1 MNNRSYICRVAAQDP
16 PKPQFAPLV
25 PEGPPMLLSPSTCT
39 KIGTRETR
47 ASGRCLA
54 FRLGPYV
61 GPDDIAGYTGTLPN
75 PKMEPV
81 GVIKELLKGLS
92 KVDEVCAPHPGSN
105 AANCVTA
112 EKCVSV
118 QPQLLRLRP
127 PRSDPRCLHD
137 GFSQCK
143 TTGSSR
149 FSPTQPS
156 RCRSHSCRSKSSVQL
171 WTRARTAFSS
181 TDTKRTR
188 SCSQHSGITSSTQW
202 MMQLSHVRLPF
213 LKWHAVANRS
223 EVIPQT
229 QFEEGR
235 QGDLDR
241 GHQTLC
247 IPG

>member
-1 MNNRSYICRVAAQDP
+1 MPGLQTWTLRR
-16 PKPQFAPLV
+16 
-25 PEGPPMLLSPSTCT
+25 
-39 KIGTRETR
+39 
-47 ASGRCLA
+47 
-54 FRLGPYV
+54 
-61 GPDDIAGYTGTLPN
+61 PDDIAGYTGTLPN

-137 GFSQCK
+137 GFSQCE

-229 QFEEGR
+229 QFEEADKEIWIVDTKLYASRDKLAEVLIADSLVLVGTAPWPR
-235 QGDLDR
+235 CCRSRLFSRVNRND
-241 GHQTLC
+241 
-247 IPG
+247 